1 MTPVLSH
8 KSIGAILLAA
18 FVACGVLGPL
28 VTLLAIAAV
37 LGAWIFF
44 RWPQYGVAL
53 LVAGT
58 VSNLF
63 GVASNVHGLPGIQ
76 VPLTFALAAV
86 LLIRWVSGK
95 EDLAAARIFAPLLIC
110 AFGVSLLSL
119 VHIENLDPTLEKLI
133 ELAKDLTTVVVIIAF
148 ITSRERLL
156 TTIRATVL
164 CLGVIALVSVRQY
177 LSSDFGNDVYGLAQ
191 ASIKQIAGEV
201 QRWRISGTLPDP
213 NYYGQVLV
221 MALPLA
227 CCLAIIEKRVIVRIA
242 YLLCALAILAA
253 SLFTFSRGALFAI
266 AVMVVAATLTLRARW
281 KLLGAA
287 CVLAAVGIIALPSAF
302 VDRVALIAQAAHIL
316 ITGEQAVSDPS
327 LNGRIAVMS
336 TALRIFA
343 DHPFVGIGLG
353 QYAGQYGQYALAS
366 GVDPGAAP
374 HPHNLFLETLSEEGI
389 LGFAKLAALVVIPLM
404 VAIRAVKLL
413 YAKGENRDAAIA
425 TSLCI
430 GFIGYLATA
439 IFLHGAFMRFFW
451 IEIALLLSLWQVS
464 AAVGQRSGP
473 VSGIKGRSSKMLQRA
488 LLPADVLGIVR
499 QRKVLIAGVTLAFML
514 VPLVQSAQ
522 SVAEST
528 LLYRFGREYFP
539 IRPGEERRNWGENV
553 QVSLDAALFT
563 EMHLL
568 RSREVM
574 EATVNDVGLDK
585 LTPSRDTFLSGVQSQ
600 VSGFVKGMMSLG
612 GLVDFGSS
620 SDVPKRAVD
629 PVVAAAKDL
638 SERLR
643 IRRVEGAALIAV
655 GIQDPDPEVAEK
667 IITAH
672 VESYLRK
679 RQQLFERDPSKFY
692 SSEIE
697 KAQTELNG
705 IAEKIT
711 SLRLEQGVPDESI
724 EHSVLSD
731 RLIALERQRQGMRQ
745 PDVPV
750 LQKDLKD
757 TREALFDLNSL
768 TAATK
773 LLEGRY
779 KSVAENLERMLQ
791 EQSRWRLDNAYV
803 RELGPTIEIVEPAAF
818 SARPSGLS
826 RPMRMI
832 LGGAIGFLL
841 VTGFLVGM
849 AMIGRRKESVQP
861 EPMVPETLEPPRVKV
876 YSNPSSLS

>member
-1 MTPVLSH
+1 MAPALSYR
-8 KSIGAILLAA
+8 SIGIVLLAA
-18 FVACGVLGPL
+18 LLACGALDPIASTL
-28 VTLLAIAAV
+28 VISAAAV
-37 LGAWIFF
+37 VWVFF

-58 VSNLF
+58 VTNLF
-63 GVASNVHGLPGIQ
+63 EVASNVHGLPGIQ
-76 VPLTFALAAV
+76 APVTLALAAV
-86 LLIRWVSGK
+86 LLVRWAAGK
-95 EDLAAARIFAPLLIC
+95 EDLAFAWVFAPLLIC
-110 AFGVSLLSL
+110 AYGVSLLSII
-119 VHIENLDPTLEKLI
+119 HIENFEPTIDKLI
-133 ELAKDLTTVVVIIAF
+133 EQAKDISTATVIIASV
-148 ITSRERLL
+148 TSRERLIA
-156 TTIRATVL
+156 TIRATVL
-164 CLGVIALVSVRQY
+164 CMGAIALLGSWQY
-177 LSSDFGNDVYGLAQ
+177 LTGDFANTYFGVSQ

-201 QRWRISGTLPDP
+201 QRWRLTGTLPDP
-213 NYYGQVLV
+213 NYYGQILA
-221 MALPLA
+221 MTLPLA
-227 CCLAIIEKRVIVRIA
+227 CCLVFVERSVTMRLV
-242 YLLCALAILAA
+242 YVLCALAIFAT
-253 SLFTFSRGALFAI
+253 SLFTFSRGALLAI
-266 AVMVVAATLTLRARW
+266 ALMVVAAALTLRARW
-281 KLLGAA
+281 KLLGVA
-287 CVLAAVGIIALPSAF
+287 CVLAVVAIIALPSSF
-302 VDRVALIAQAAHIL
+302 LDRVAMIGQAANIL
-316 ITGEQAVSDPS
+316 LTGEQAVSDPS
-327 LNGRIAVMS
+327 LNYRLAVMR
-336 TALRIFA
+336 TALGMFA
-343 DHPFVGIGLG
+343 DHPLLGIGLG
-353 QYAGQYGQYALAS
+353 QYQSHYSQYALAS
-366 GVDPGAAP
+366 GMDPGATPNA
-374 HPHNLFLETLSEEGI
+374 HSLFLETLSEEGLFGI
-389 LGFAKLAALVVIPLM
+389 IRLATLMIIPMM
-404 VAIRAVKLL
+404 VGIRGAKLL
-413 YAKGENRDAAIA
+413 YAKGEKRDAAIA
-425 TSLCI
+425 ASLCI
-430 GFIGYLATA
+430 GFIGYVATA

-464 AAVGQRSGP
+464 VAAGRRAGP
-473 VSGIKGRSSKMLQRA
+473 VSQIKGRSSKMQQRA
-488 LLPADVLGIVR
+488 LLPADVLGIIR
-499 QRKVLIAGVTLAFML
+499 QRKVLIAGVTIAFML
-514 VPLVQSAQ
+514 VPLVQSQQ

-568 RSREVM
+568 RSREVI
-574 EATVNDVGLDK
+574 EATVNEVGLNR
-585 LTPSRDTFLSGVQSQ
+585 LTPSSDSFLSGIQSR
-600 VSGFVKGMMSLG
+600 VSGFAKGVMSLG
-612 GLVDFGSS
+612 GLIRSEAS
-620 SDVPKRAVD
+620 PENPKRAVD

-638 SERLR
+638 SDRLR

-667 IITAH
+667 IISAH
-672 VESYLRK
+672 VDSYLRK

-697 KAQTELNG
+697 KAQAELNG
-705 IAEKIT
+705 IAEKIA

-745 PDVPV
+745 PEVPI

-826 RPMRMI
+826 RPVRMI
-832 LGGAIGFLL
+832 LGGVLGFLL
-841 VTGFLVGM
+841 TAGFLVGM
-849 AMIGRRKESVQP
+849 AVIGRRKELVQP
-861 EPMVPETLEPPRVKV
+861 EPVVPEPLEQPRVKV